1 VKDSHEVKHNSE
13 FVEGRLTMDYES
25 KTSWWLQALQKGVIG
40 GVVAVLV
47 SLIGMVASFHE
58 RDIIAGQITM
68 GETLLLLIVI
78 TFAYSSSRGDKT
90 TASSTRLIS
99 GALTGL
105 VTASFVVGLVLLG
118 GAINLRQVL
127 VNASPA
133 LYRILTFEMENTT
146 TALIYLLL
154 AGTIIGLLTAL
165 IHLIPSTWRNAV
177 ITGLM
182 FVLLIALLQDLIRV
196 TLSRFPAVTRSLAW
210 MFGTRGQEGLSVIG
224 AIVVFVIV
232 AALNYFSATRGDA
245 IRKRTR
251 ALPTRTQRGLRWASW
266 LLLGAFLLIWPRIAG
281 TYLSDVSNSIGLFI
295 LMGLGLNIVV
305 GYAGLL
311 DLGYVAFFAL
321 GAYTMAVLT
330 TTGGE
335 ITANFQLTFWQA
347 LPLAIFVAVLA
358 GIFLGVPVLKI
369 RGDYLAIITLGFGEI
384 IRIMFLSDFLKPHL
398 GGSFGIVLI
407 ASPTVGS
414 RVLNT
419 PQTLYY
425 VILAGCML
433 ALFVAYRLR
442 DSRIGRAWKAI
453 REDEDVAQA
462 MGINLT
468 STKLLAFATGAAFGG
483 LSGAIFASKLS
494 TVYPHSF
501 VLLVSINVLALII
514 VGGMGSLPGVIVG
527 ALLLVG
533 LPELL
538 REFSEFRLL
547 IYGALLIAMM
557 LNKPEGFIPEAVHLR
572 ELHEVEEE
580 DNVTQTATA

>member
-1 VKDSHEVKHNSE
+1 ME
-13 FVEGRLTMDYES
+13 YES
-25 KTSWWLQALQKGVIG
+25 KTSWWLQALQNGVIG
-40 GVVAVLV
+40 GIVAVLV
-47 SLIGMVASFHE
+47 SLIGMVTSFHQ

-78 TFAYSSSRGDKT
+78 VLAYYSSRGTET
-90 TASSTRLIS
+90 TSVSMRLIS

-105 VTASFVVGLVLLG
+105 VIASFVVGLVLLG
-118 GAINLRQVL
+118 QVVNLREVF

-133 LYRILTFEMENTT
+133 LYDILTFEMENKT
-146 TALIYLLL
+146 TAFIYWLL
-154 AGTIIGLLTAL
+154 AGTTIGILSAM
-165 IHLIPSTWRNAV
+165 IHLIPSSWRNAV
-177 ITGLM
+177 INGFLL
-182 FVLLIALLQDLIRV
+182 VLLIALLQDLIRI
-196 TLSRFPAVTRSLAW
+196 TLSPFPTVTSALAW

-224 AIVVFVIV
+224 AIAVFVV
-232 AALNYFSATRGDA
+232 VTLLNYFSSTRGTV
-245 IRKRTR
+245 IRRR
-251 ALPTRTQRGLRWASW
+251 IQSLPKATQQGLRWFSW
-266 LLLGAFLLIWPRIAG
+266 AVFLLLLLIWPRVAG
-281 TYLSDVSNSIGLFI
+281 TYLSEVTNSVGLFI

-321 GAYTMAVLT
+321 GAYAMAVLT

-335 ITANFQLTFWQA
+335 ITSNFQWTFWQA
-347 LPLAIFVAVLA
+347 LPVAIFMAVLA
-358 GIFLGVPVLKI
+358 GVFLGIPVLKI

-398 GGSFGIVLI
+398 GGSFGIVSI
-407 ASPTVGS
+407 ASPTLGGL
-414 RVLNT
+414 RLNT

-425 VILAGCML
+425 VILGGCL
-433 ALFVAYRLR
+433 VALFVAYRLR

-514 VGGMGSLPGVIVG
+514 VGGMGSLPGVVVG

-557 LNKPEGFIPEAVHLR
+557 LNKPEGFIPEAVHKR
-572 ELHEVEEE
+572 ELHEEAE
-580 DNVTQTATA
+580 DNVTQTAIA

>member
-1 VKDSHEVKHNSE
+1 MEN
-13 FVEGRLTMDYES
+13 ES
-25 KTSWWLQALQKGVIG
+25 KKSWWLQALQTGLIG
-40 GVVAVLV
+40 GVVAILV

-68 GETLLLLIVI
+68 GETVLLLIVI
-78 TFAYSSSRGDKT
+78 AFAYYSSRGTQT
-90 TASSTRLIS
+90 TTLSNRLIS

-105 VTASFVVGLVLLG
+105 VIAGLVVGLVLLG
-118 GAINLRQVL
+118 QVVNLREVL

-133 LYRILTFEMENTT
+133 LYNILTFEIENRT
-146 TALIYLLL
+146 TAFIYLLL
-154 AGTIIGLLTAL
+154 AGTVIGLLTAL
-165 IHLIPSTWRNAV
+165 IHLIPTIWRNAV
-177 ITGLM
+177 ISGLSL
-182 FVLLIALLQDLIRV
+182 VLLIALLQDLIRV
-196 TLSRFPAVTRSLAW
+196 TLSPFPAVTKVLAW

-224 AIVVFVIV
+224 AVAVFLIVTL
-232 AALNYFSATRGDA
+232 LNYFSATRGDIMRNR
-245 IRKRTR
+245 IRS
-251 ALPTRTQRGLRWASW
+251 LPKSTQQGLRWFSW
-266 LLLGAFLLIWPRIAG
+266 VVILLLLLLWPRVAG
-281 TYLSDVSNSIGLFI
+281 TYLSEVTNSVGLFI

-321 GAYTMAVLT
+321 GAYAMAVLT

-335 ITANFQLTFWQA
+335 ITSNFQWTFWQA
-347 LPLAIFVAVLA
+347 LPVAIFMAVLA
-358 GIFLGVPVLKI
+358 GVVLGIPVLRI

-398 GGSFGIVLI
+398 GGSFGIVSV
-407 ASPTVGS
+407 ASPTFGNLS
-414 RVLNT
+414 LNT

-425 VILAGCML
+425 VILAGCL
-433 ALFVAYRLR
+433 VALFVAYRLR

-483 LSGAIFASKLS
+483 LGGAIFASKLS

-557 LNKPEGFIPEAVHLR
+557 LNKPEGFLPEAVHKR
-572 ELHEVEEE
+572 ELHEEAE
-580 DNVTQTATA
+580 DNVTQTAIA

>member
-1 VKDSHEVKHNSE
+1 
-13 FVEGRLTMDYES
+13 
-25 KTSWWLQALQKGVIG
+25 
-40 GVVAVLV
+40 
-47 SLIGMVASFHE
+47 
-58 RDIIAGQITM
+58 
-68 GETLLLLIVI
+68 
-78 TFAYSSSRGDKT
+78 
-90 TASSTRLIS
+90 
-99 GALTGL
+99 
-105 VTASFVVGLVLLG
+105 
-118 GAINLRQVL
+118 
-127 VNASPA
+127 
-133 LYRILTFEMENTT
+133 
-146 TALIYLLL
+146 
-154 AGTIIGLLTAL
+154 
-165 IHLIPSTWRNAV
+165 
-177 ITGLM
+177 
-182 FVLLIALLQDLIRV
+182 
-196 TLSRFPAVTRSLAW
+196 
-210 MFGTRGQEGLSVIG
+210 MFGNRGQEGLSVIG

-232 AALNYFSATRGDA
+232 GAINYFSATRGEA
-245 IRKRTR
+245 LRGRIRS
-251 ALPTRTQRGLRWASW
+251 LPKGTQQGLRWFSFVI
-266 LLLGAFLLIWPRIAG
+266 LLLLLLLWPRVAG
-281 TYLSDVSNSIGLFI
+281 TYLSEVTNTVGLYI

-311 DLGYVAFFAL
+311 DLGYVAFYAL

-335 ITANFQLTFWQA
+335 ITSNFQWSFWQA
-347 LPLAIFVAVLA
+347 FPLAVFFAVVAGVVL
-358 GIFLGVPVLKI
+358 GIPVLKI

-398 GGSFGIVLI
+398 GGSFGIVSI
-407 ASPTVGS
+407 ASPTIGGL
-414 RVLNT
+414 RLNT

-425 VILAGCML
+425 VILAGCLL

-442 DSRIGRAWKAI
+442 DSRVGRAWKAI

-483 LSGAIFASKLS
+483 LGGAIFASKLS

-538 REFSEFRLL
+538 REFSEFRLM

-557 LNKPEGFIPEAVHLR
+557 LNKPEGFIPEAVHRR
-572 ELHEVEEE
+572 ELHEEAE
-580 DNVTQTATA
+580 DNVQSAAA

>member
-1 VKDSHEVKHNSE
+1 ME
-13 FVEGRLTMDYES
+13 YES
-25 KTSWWLQALQKGVIG
+25 KASWWLQALQTGLIG

-68 GETLLLLIVI
+68 GQTVLLLIIIV
-78 TFAYSSSRGDKT
+78 FAYYSSRGTET
-90 TASSTRLIS
+90 TALSNRLIS

-105 VTASFVVGLVLLG
+105 VTAGFIVGLVLLG
-118 GAINLRQVL
+118 KVVNLREVL

-133 LYRILTFEMENTT
+133 LYKILTFEMENTT
-146 TALIYLLL
+146 TAFIYLLL
-154 AGTIIGLLTAL
+154 AGTIIGLLSAV
-165 IHLIPSTWRNAV
+165 IHLIPSVWRNAV
-177 ITGLM
+177 ISGLLLS
-182 FVLLIALLQDLIRV
+182 LLIAIIQDLIRV
-196 TLSRFPAVTRSLAW
+196 TLSPFPAVTKALAW

-224 AIVVFVIV
+224 AITVFLIV
-232 AALNYFSATRGDA
+232 TLLNFFSSTRGGV
-245 IRKRTR
+245 IRKRIR
-251 ALPTRTQRGLRWASW
+251 SLPKGTQRGLQWFSW
-266 LLLGAFLLIWPRIAG
+266 IVILLLLLLWPRVAG
-281 TYLSDVSNSIGLFI
+281 TYLSEVTNSVGLFI

-321 GAYTMAVLT
+321 GAYAMAVLT

-335 ITANFQLTFWQA
+335 ITSNFQWTFWQA
-347 LPLAIFVAVLA
+347 LPVAIFMAVLA
-358 GIFLGVPVLKI
+358 GVVLGIPVLRI

-398 GGSFGIVLI
+398 GGSFGIVSV
-407 ASPTVGS
+407 ASPTFGNLS
-414 RVLNT
+414 LNT

-425 VILAGCML
+425 VILAGCL
-433 ALFVAYRLR
+433 VALFVAYRLR

-483 LSGAIFASKLS
+483 LGGAIFASKLS

-527 ALLLVG
+527 AFLLVG

-572 ELHEVEEE
+572 ELHEEEE
-580 DNVTQTATA
+580 DNVTQTAVA

>member
-1 VKDSHEVKHNSE
+1 ME
-13 FVEGRLTMDYES
+13 YES
-25 KTSWWLQALQKGVIG
+25 KKSWWLQALQIGLIG

-47 SLIGMVASFHE
+47 SLIGMVAAFHE

-68 GETLLLLIVI
+68 GQTVILLIVI
-78 TFAYSSSRGDKT
+78 VFAYYSSRGTET
-90 TASSTRLIS
+90 TTLSTRLIS

-105 VTASFVVGLVLLG
+105 VIAAFVVGLVLLG
-118 GAINLRQVL
+118 QVVNLRAVL

-133 LYRILTFEMENTT
+133 LYKILTFEMENTNL
-146 TALIYLLL
+146 AFIYWLL
-154 AGTIIGLLTAL
+154 AGTIIGVLSAM

-177 ITGLM
+177 INGFLL
-182 FVLLIALLQDLIRV
+182 VLLIALLQDLIRV

-251 ALPTRTQRGLRWASW
+251 ALPTRTQQGLRWASW
-266 LLLGAFLLIWPRIAG
+266 ILLGAFLLIWPRIAG

-347 LPLAIFVAVLA
+347 LPLAVFVAVLA

-384 IRIMFLSDFLKPHL
+384 IRIMFLSDFLKPYL

-407 ASPTVGS
+407 ASPTFGNIE
-414 RVLNT
+414 LNS

-425 VILAGCML
+425 VILAACMM
-433 ALFVAYRLR
+433 ALFVAWRLR

-580 DNVTQTATA
+580 DNVTQTAVA

>member
-1 VKDSHEVKHNSE
+1 ME
-13 FVEGRLTMDYES
+13 YES
-25 KTSWWLQALQKGVIG
+25 NTSWWLQALQKGVIG
-40 GVVAVLV
+40 GVVAILV
-47 SLIGMVASFHE
+47 SLIGMVASFHQ

-78 TFAYSSSRGDKT
+78 VFAYYSSRGDET
-90 TASSTRLIS
+90 TPLSTRLIS

-105 VTASFVVGLVLLG
+105 VTSGFIVGLVLLG
-118 GAINLRQVL
+118 EAINLRPVL

-146 TALIYLLL
+146 TAIIYLLL

-165 IHLIPSTWRNAV
+165 IHLIPSLWRNAV
-177 ITGLM
+177 INGLLL
-182 FVLLIALLQDLIRV
+182 VLLIALLQDLIRV

-224 AIVVFVIV
+224 AIVVFLLV
-232 AALNYFSATRGDA
+232 ASLNYFFVTRGNA
-245 IRKRTR
+245 IRGRVRSLPKRT
-251 ALPTRTQRGLRWASW
+251 QQGLRWFSW
-266 LLLGAFLLIWPRIAG
+266 IIILLLLLIWPNVAG
-281 TYLSDVSNSIGLFI
+281 SYISDVTNSVGIFI

-321 GAYTMAVLT
+321 GAYTMAMLT

-335 ITANFQLTFWQA
+335 ITANFQWTFWQA
-347 LPLAIFVAVLA
+347 LPVAIFVAVLA
-358 GIFLGVPVLKI
+358 GVVLGIPVLKI

-398 GGSFGIVLI
+398 GGSFGIVSV
-407 ASPTVGS
+407 APPTFGS
-414 RVLNT
+414 LRLNT

-425 VILAGCML
+425 VILAGCLL
-433 ALFVAYRLR
+433 ALFIAYRLR
-442 DSRIGRAWKAI
+442 DSRMGRAWKAI

-483 LSGAIFASKLS
+483 LSGAIFSAKLT

-501 VLLVSINVLALII
+501 VLLVSINVLAIII

-527 ALLLVG
+527 ALLVYG

-547 IYGALLIAMM
+547 VYGALLIAMM

-572 ELHEVEEE
+572 ELHEEEE
-580 DNVTQTATA
+580 DNVQPASA

>member
-1 VKDSHEVKHNSE
+1 MEN
-13 FVEGRLTMDYES
+13 ES
-25 KTSWWLQALQKGVIG
+25 KINWWLKAIQTGLIG
-40 GVVAVLV
+40 GIVTVLV
-47 SLIGMVASFHE
+47 SLIGMVESFHE

-68 GETLLLLIVI
+68 GETLLLLIVV
-78 TFAYSSSRGDKT
+78 TFGYFSSRGTEDTPLSK
-90 TASSTRLIS
+90 RLTS

-105 VTASFVVGLVLLG
+105 MIGSLTAGLVLLG
-118 GAINLRQVL
+118 KVVNLRKVL
-127 VNASPA
+127 VNASPN
-133 LYRILTFEMENTT
+133 LYKILTFENENTT
-146 TALIYLLL
+146 TAVMVLLI
-154 AGTIIGLLTAL
+154 AGAAIGLLTSLVHVIPL
-165 IHLIPSTWRNAV
+165 IWRRA
-177 ITGLM
+177 IISGLTIAA
-182 FVLLIALLQDLIRV
+182 LIALLQDLIRI
-196 TLSRFPAVTRSLAW
+196 TISPFPAFSESIAW
-210 MFGTRGQEGLSVIG
+210 MFGSRGEEGLSVNG
-224 AIVVFVIV
+224 ALVVFIIV
-232 AALNYFSATRGDA
+232 TAFNFFSATRGDA
-245 IRKRTR
+245 VRGRVR
-251 ALPTRTQRGLRWASW
+251 ALPSGTQTALRWTSW
-266 LLLGAFLLIWPRIAG
+266 GLLGVFLLIWPQIAG
-281 TYLSDVSNSIGLFI
+281 PYLSEVSNSIGLFI

-311 DLGYVAFFAL
+311 DLGYVAFYAL

-335 ITANFQLTFWQA
+335 ITANFELTFWQA
-347 LPLAIFVAVLA
+347 LPIAVLGAAMA
-358 GIFLGVPVLKI
+358 GVILGIPVLKI

-384 IRIMFLSDFLKPHL
+384 IRIMFLSDFLKPYL

-414 RVLNT
+414 FVFNT

-425 VILAGCML
+425 VILAGCIV
-433 ALFVAYRLR
+433 ALFVAWRLR

-468 STKLLAFATGAAFGG
+468 STKLLAFAMGAAFGG

-514 VGGMGSLPGVIVG
+514 VGGMGSLPGVVVG

-547 IYGALLIAMM
+547 IYGALLIVMM
-557 LNKPEGFIPEAVHLR
+557 ISKPEGFLPEAVHKR
-572 ELHEVEEE
+572 ELHVEDIAGEIAG
-580 DNVTQTATA
+580 D

>member
-1 VKDSHEVKHNSE
+1 MESE
-13 FVEGRLTMDYES
+13 A
-25 KTSWWLQALQKGVIG
+25 KTTWWLQALQNGVIG
-40 GVVAVLV
+40 GIVAILV

-68 GETLLLLIVI
+68 GQTVLLLVI
-78 TFAYSSSRGDKT
+78 IAFAYYSSRGTEST
-90 TASSTRLIS
+90 TLSTRLIS

-105 VTASFVVGLVLLG
+105 ITASFIVGLLLLG
-118 GAINLRQVL
+118 KAVNLREVF

-133 LYRILTFEMENTT
+133 LYKILTFDVENL
-146 TALIYLLL
+146 TAAYLYLLL
-154 AGTIIGLLTAL
+154 AGTLIGLLTAL
-165 IHLIPSTWRNAV
+165 VHIIPSAWRSAV
-177 ITGLM
+177 INGLGL
-182 FVLLIALLQDLIRV
+182 VLLIALLQDLIRITLTPFPSV
-196 TLSRFPAVTRSLAW
+196 TKALAW
-210 MFGTRGQEGLSVIG
+210 MFGTKGQEGLSVAG
-224 AIVVFVIV
+224 AIIVFLLVTL
-232 AALNYFSATRGDA
+232 LNFFFSTRRNE
-245 IRKRTR
+245 IRKRMQS
-251 ALPTRTQRGLRWASW
+251 LPKGTQQGLRWITWIILVA
-266 LLLGAFLLIWPRIAG
+266 LLLIWPRVAG
-281 TYLSDVSNSIGLFI
+281 TYLSEVTNTVGLFI

-335 ITANFQLTFWQA
+335 ITFNFQWTFWEA
-347 LPLAIFVAVLA
+347 LPVAVFIAVLA
-358 GIFLGVPVLKI
+358 GVVLGIPVLKI

-384 IRIMFLSDFLKPHL
+384 IRILFLSDFLKPYF
-398 GGSFGIVLI
+398 GGSFGIVEI
-407 ASPTVGS
+407 AAPTFGNLT
-414 RVLNT
+414 LNT

-425 VILAGCML
+425 VILAGCL
-433 ALFVAYRLR
+433 LVLFVAYRLR
-442 DSRIGRAWKAI
+442 DSRMGRAWKAI

-483 LSGAIFASKLS
+483 LSGAIFAAKLS

-547 IYGALLIAMM
+547 VYGALLIAMM
-557 LNKPEGFIPEAVHLR
+557 LNKPEGFIPEAVHRR

-580 DNVTQTATA
+580 ENVTQTAAA

>member
-1 VKDSHEVKHNSE
+1 ME
-13 FVEGRLTMDYES
+13 YES
-25 KTSWWLQALQKGVIG
+25 KASWWLQALQKGAIG

-68 GETLLLLIVI
+68 GQTLLLLLVIV
-78 TFAYSSSRGDKT
+78 FAYSSSRGDET
-90 TASSTRLIS
+90 TTLSARLIS

-105 VTASFVVGLVLLG
+105 VIAAFVVGLVLLG
-118 GAINLRQVL
+118 DIVNLRDVF

-133 LYRILTFEMENTT
+133 LYRILTFEMENMT
-146 TALIYLLL
+146 TAFIYLLL
-154 AGTIIGLLTAL
+154 AGTLIGLLTAL
-165 IHLIPSTWRNAV
+165 IHLIPTNWRNAV
-177 ITGLM
+177 INGLS
-182 FVLLIALLQDLIRV
+182 FVLLIALLQDLIRI
-196 TLSRFPAVTRSLAW
+196 TLSPFPAVTRSLAW
-210 MFGTRGQEGLSVIG
+210 MFGSRGQEGLSVVG
-224 AIVVFVIV
+224 AIVVFLIV
-232 AALNYFSATRGDA
+232 ASLNYFFATRGDA
-245 IRKRTR
+245 IRGRVR
-251 ALPTRTQRGLRWASW
+251 ALPKSTQQGLRWFSW
-266 LLLGAFLLIWPRIAG
+266 IVILLLLLIWPNVAG
-281 TYLSDVSNSIGLFI
+281 PYLSEVTNTVGLFI

-335 ITANFQLTFWQA
+335 ITTNFQWTFWQA
-347 LPLAIFVAVLA
+347 FPVAVFIAVVA
-358 GIFLGVPVLKI
+358 GVVLGIPVLKI

-398 GGSFGIVLI
+398 GGSFGIVSV
-407 ASPTVGS
+407 APPTFGDL
-414 RVLNT
+414 RLNT

-425 VILAGCML
+425 VILAGCL
-433 ALFVAYRLR
+433 VALFVAYRLR
-442 DSRIGRAWKAI
+442 DSRLGRAWKAI

-547 IYGALLIAMM
+547 VYGALLIAM
-557 LNKPEGFIPEAVHLR
+557 
-572 ELHEVEEE
+572 
-580 DNVTQTATA
+580 

>member
-1 VKDSHEVKHNSE
+1 ME
-13 FVEGRLTMDYES
+13 YES
-25 KTSWWLQALQKGVIG
+25 KTSWWLQALQRGLIG
-40 GVVAVLV
+40 GIVAVLV
-47 SLIGMVASFHE
+47 SLIGMVASFHQ

-78 TFAYSSSRGDKT
+78 VIAYYSSRGTET
-90 TASSTRLIS
+90 TSVSTRLIS

-105 VTASFVVGLVLLG
+105 VIASFVVGLVLLG
-118 GAINLRQVL
+118 QAVNLREVF

-133 LYRILTFEMENTT
+133 LYDILTFEMENKT
-146 TALIYLLL
+146 TAFIYWLL
-154 AGTIIGLLTAL
+154 AGTLIGTLTAM
-165 IHLIPSTWRNAV
+165 IHLIPSNWRNAV
-177 ITGLM
+177 INGFLL
-182 FVLLIALLQDLIRV
+182 VLLIALLQDLIRV
-196 TLSRFPAVTRSLAW
+196 TISRFPALTKTIAW
-210 MFGTRGQEGLSVIG
+210 MFGTGGQEGLSVIG
-224 AIVVFVIV
+224 AIAVFVVVTIV
-232 AALNYFSATRGDA
+232 NYFSSTRGA
-245 IRKRTR
+245 VIRKRIQS
-251 ALPTRTQRGLRWASW
+251 LPKGTQQGLRWFTW
-266 LLLGAFLLIWPRIAG
+266 IVLILLLLIWPNVAG
-281 TYLSDVSNSIGLFI
+281 SYLSEVTNSVGLFI

-321 GAYTMAVLT
+321 GAYAMAVLT

-335 ITANFQLTFWQA
+335 ISSNFQWTFWQA
-347 LPLAIFVAVLA
+347 LPGAIFMAVLA
-358 GIFLGVPVLKI
+358 GVVLGIPVLRI

-398 GGSFGIVLI
+398 GGSFGIVSI
-407 ASPTVGS
+407 ASPTFGDL
-414 RVLNT
+414 RLNT

-425 VILAGCML
+425 VILGGCL
-433 ALFVAYRLR
+433 VALFVAYRLR

-514 VGGMGSLPGVIVG
+514 VGGMGSLPGVVVG

-557 LNKPEGFIPEAVHLR
+557 LNKPEGFIPEAVHKR
-572 ELHEVEEE
+572 ELHEEAE
-580 DNVTQTATA
+580 DNVTQTAIA

>member
-1 VKDSHEVKHNSE
+1 MEN
-13 FVEGRLTMDYES
+13 ES
-25 KTSWWLQALQKGVIG
+25 NKTWWLQAIQTGLIG

-47 SLIGMVASFHE
+47 SLIGMVESFHE

-68 GETLLLLIVI
+68 GETLLLLIVV
-78 TFAYSSSRGDKT
+78 TVSYFSSRGTEDTPLSK
-90 TASSTRLIS
+90 RLTS

-105 VTASFVVGLVLLG
+105 MAGGLVAGLVWLG
-118 GAINLRQVL
+118 TVVNIRKVL
-127 VNASPA
+127 VNASPN
-133 LYRILTFEMENTT
+133 LYKILTFENENTAR
-146 TALIYLLL
+146 ALVVLLI
-154 AGTIIGLLTAL
+154 AGAVIGLLTAL
-165 IHLIPSTWRNAV
+165 VHVIPLIWRRAAISG
-177 ITGLM
+177 ITIAA
-182 FVLLIALLQDLIRV
+182 LIALLQDLIRI
-196 TLSRFPAVTRSLAW
+196 TLTPFPELGESLAW
-210 MFGTRGQEGLSVIG
+210 MFGTRGEEGLSVSG
-224 AIVVFVIV
+224 AIVVFSIV
-232 AALNYFSATRGDA
+232 TILNYVSSTRGDSL
-245 IRKRTR
+245 RKRVR
-251 ALPTRTQRGLRWASW
+251 ALPIRAQQGLRWTNW
-266 LLLGAFLLIWPRIAG
+266 LLLLAFLLIWPRIAG
-281 TYLSDVSNSIGLFI
+281 PYLSEVSNNVGIFI

-311 DLGYVAFFAL
+311 DLGYVAFYAL

-335 ITANFQLTFWQA
+335 ITASFHWTFWQA
-347 LPLAIFVAVLA
+347 LPVAILGAVLA
-358 GIFLGVPVLKI
+358 GVILGIPVLKI

-398 GGSFGIVLI
+398 GGSFGIVEI
-407 ASPTVGS
+407 ASPTVGGF
-414 RVLNT
+414 VFNT

-433 ALFVAYRLR
+433 ALFIAWRLR

-468 STKLLAFATGAAFGG
+468 TTKLLAFATGAAFGG
-483 LSGAIFASKLS
+483 LGGAIFASKLS

-527 ALLLVG
+527 ALLVFG

-547 IYGALLIAMM
+547 IYGALLIVMM
-557 LNKPEGFIPEAVHLR
+557 ISKPEGFLPEAVHKR
-572 ELHEVEEE
+572 ELHME
-580 DNVTQTATA
+580 DNAGETAGA

>member
-1 VKDSHEVKHNSE
+1 MES
-13 FVEGRLTMDYES
+13 ES
-25 KTSWWLQALQKGVIG
+25 KTSWWLQALQSGLIG
-40 GVVAVLV
+40 GVVAILASLV
-47 SLIGMVASFHE
+47 GMVAAFHE

-68 GETLLLLIVI
+68 GQTILLLIIVA
-78 TFAYSSSRGDKT
+78 FAYFSSRGDEST
-90 TASSTRLIS
+90 TVSTRLLS
-99 GALTGL
+99 GAVTGL
-105 VTASFVVGLVLLG
+105 VTTSFIVGLILLG
-118 GAINLRQVL
+118 KAVNLREVF

-133 LYRILTFEMENTT
+133 LYKILTFDMQNL
-146 TALIYLLL
+146 TAAYLYLLL
-154 AGTIIGLLTAL
+154 GGTVIGLLTAVV
-165 IHLIPSTWRNAV
+165 HLIPPIWRKAV
-177 ITGLM
+177 INGLSLA
-182 FVLLIALLQDLIRV
+182 LLIALLQDLIRV
-196 TLSRFPAVTRSLAW
+196 TLTPFPAVTKALAW
-210 MFGTRGQEGLSVIG
+210 MFGTRGQEGLSVAG
-224 AIVVFVIV
+224 AITVFLVVTL
-232 AALNYFSATRGDA
+232 LNYFISTRGDDMQ
-245 IRKRTR
+245 KRIQS
-251 ALPTRTQRGLRWASW
+251 LPKATQQSLRWITWIILVA
-266 LLLGAFLLIWPRIAG
+266 LLLIWPRVAG
-281 TYLSDVSNSIGLFI
+281 IYLSEVTNTIGLFI

-335 ITANFQLTFWQA
+335 ITFNFQWNFWEA
-347 LPLAIFVAVLA
+347 LPVAIFIAVLA
-358 GIFLGVPVLKI
+358 GVILGIPVLKI

-384 IRIMFLSDFLKPHL
+384 IRILFLSDFLKPHF
-398 GGSFGIVLI
+398 GGSFGIVEI
-407 ASPTVGS
+407 AAPTVGN
-414 RVLNT
+414 VTLNT

-433 ALFVAYRLR
+433 VLFVAYRLR

-483 LSGAIFASKLS
+483 LSGAIFAAKLS

-538 REFSEFRLL
+538 REFSEFRLM
-547 IYGALLIAMM
+547 IYGAILIAMM
-557 LNKPEGFIPEAVHLR
+557 LYKPEGFIPEAVHRR

-580 DNVTQTATA
+580 ENVTQTAAA

>member
-1 VKDSHEVKHNSE
+1 ME
-13 FVEGRLTMDYES
+13 YES
-25 KTSWWLQALQKGVIG
+25 KKSWWLQALQTGLIG

-68 GETLLLLIVI
+68 GQTLLLLIVI
-78 TFAYSSSRGDKT
+78 VLAYYSSRDKET
-90 TASSTRLIS
+90 TTLPTRLIS

-105 VTASFVVGLVLLG
+105 VTVSFIVGLVLLG
-118 GAINLRQVL
+118 KVVNLREVL

-133 LYRILTFEMENTT
+133 LYKILTFEIENAT
-146 TALIYLLL
+146 TAYIYLLL
-154 AGTIIGLLTAL
+154 AGTVIGVLSAM
-165 IHLIPSTWRNAV
+165 IHLIPSAWRNAV
-177 ITGLM
+177 INGLLL
-182 FVLLIALLQDLIRV
+182 VLLIALLQDLIRV
-196 TLSRFPAVTRSLAW
+196 TLSPFPSVTKALAW
-210 MFGTRGQEGLSVIG
+210 MFGSKGQEGLSVSG
-224 AIVVFVIV
+224 AITVFLVVTL
-232 AALNYFSATRGDA
+232 LNFFFSTRRNDM
-245 IRKRTR
+245 RKRIQS
-251 ALPTRTQRGLRWASW
+251 LPKGTQQGLRWITWIILAA
-266 LLLGAFLLIWPRIAG
+266 LLLIWPRVAG
-281 TYLSDVSNSIGLFI
+281 TYLSEVTNTVGLFI

-335 ITANFQLTFWQA
+335 ITANFRWTFWEA
-347 LPLAIFVAVLA
+347 LPVAIFMAVLA
-358 GIFLGVPVLKI
+358 GVVLGIPVLKI

-407 ASPTVGS
+407 ASPTLGNLS
-414 RVLNT
+414 LNT

-483 LSGAIFASKLS
+483 LSGAIFAAKLS

-533 LPELL
+533 LPEIL

-557 LNKPEGFIPEAVHLR
+557 LNKPEGFIPEAVHKR

>member
-1 VKDSHEVKHNSE
+1 ME
-13 FVEGRLTMDYES
+13 YES
-25 KTSWWLQALQKGVIG
+25 KTSWWLQALQNGVIG
-40 GVVAVLV
+40 GIVAVLV
-47 SLIGMVASFHE
+47 SLIGMVTSFHS

-78 TFAYSSSRGDKT
+78 VFAYYSSRGTET
-90 TASSTRLIS
+90 TSVSMRLIS

-105 VTASFVVGLVLLG
+105 VIASFVVGLVLLG
-118 GAINLRQVL
+118 QVVNLRAVL

-133 LYRILTFEMENTT
+133 LYDILTFEMENKT
-146 TALIYLLL
+146 TAFIYWLL
-154 AGTIIGLLTAL
+154 AGTIIGILSAM

-177 ITGLM
+177 INGFLL
-182 FVLLIALLQDLIRV
+182 VLLIALLQDLIRV
-196 TLSRFPAVTRSLAW
+196 TISRFPALTKAIAW
-210 MFGTRGQEGLSVIG
+210 MFGTGGQEGLSVIG
-224 AIVVFVIV
+224 AIAVFVV
-232 AALNYFSATRGDA
+232 VTLLNYFSSTRGTVMRRR
-245 IRKRTR
+245 IQS
-251 ALPTRTQRGLRWASW
+251 LPKATQQGLRWFSW
-266 LLLGAFLLIWPRIAG
+266 AVFLLLLLIWPRVAG
-281 TYLSDVSNSIGLFI
+281 TYLSEVTNSVGLFI

-321 GAYTMAVLT
+321 GAYAMAVLT

-335 ITANFQLTFWQA
+335 ITSNFQWTFWQA
-347 LPLAIFVAVLA
+347 LPVAIFMAVLA
-358 GIFLGVPVLKI
+358 GVFLGIPVLKI

-384 IRIMFLSDFLKPHL
+384 IRILFLSDFLKPHL
-398 GGSFGIVLI
+398 GGSFGIVSI
-407 ASPTVGS
+407 ASPTFGGL
-414 RVLNT
+414 RLNT

-425 VILAGCML
+425 VILGGCL
-433 ALFVAYRLR
+433 VALFVAYRLR

-557 LNKPEGFIPEAVHLR
+557 LNKPEGFIPEAVHKR
-572 ELHEVEEE
+572 ELHEEAE
-580 DNVTQTATA
+580 DNITQTAIA